1 MADFRKLDDTVTV
14 APQITIPD
22 VAAIAAAGFRAIMNN
37 RPDGEEPG
45 QPDHETIAAEAA
57 RHGLA
62 YHYVPVTNATLG
74 PDAVAAFGKVVD
86 EAGGAVLAHCRSGTR
101 CAILW
106 AFDQAKRGDRPV
118 DEIIGTAH
126 EAGYDIE
133 NLRPA
138 LVHFAGG

>member
-1 MADFRKLDDTVTV
+1 MDDFRKLDETVTV

-22 VAAIAAAGFRAIMNN
+22 IAAIAAAGFKAIMNN

-45 QPDHETIAAEAA
+45 QLDHETAAAEAA
-57 RHGLA
+57 KHGLA

-86 EAGGAVLAHCRSGTR
+86 EAGGPVLAHCRSGTR
-101 CAILW
+101 CTILW
-106 AFDQAKRGDRPV
+106 AFDQARKGDRPV
-118 DEIIGTAH
+118 DEIIGTAD
-126 EAGYDIE
+126 AVGYDIA

>member
-1 MADFRKLDDTVTV
+1 MTDFRKLDATVTV
-14 APQITIPD
+14 APQITVPD
-22 VAAIAAAGFRAIMNN
+22 IAAIAAAGFKAIMNN

-45 QPDHETIAAEAA
+45 QLDHETAAAEAA

-74 PDAVAAFGKVVD
+74 PDAVVAFGKVVD
-86 EAGGAVLAHCRSGTR
+86 EAGGPVLAHCRSGTR
-101 CAILW
+101 CTILW
-106 AFDQAKRGDRPV
+106 AFDQAKKGDHGL
-118 DEIIGTAH
+118 DAIIATAG

-138 LVHFAGG
+138 LTHWAGG